1 MFTVFKHTHT
11 YKNYVR
17 YGNNDDEAVE
27 GEKTGK
33 QWKKWKRFPF
43 GEMLKKWNYS
53 WYDHKYLHIILKVYY
68 GKMTGLNEYGF
79 QCAPCCFGKLN
90 N

>member
-43 GEMLKKWNYS
+43 GEMLKK
-53 WYDHKYLHIILKVYY
+53 
-68 GKMTGLNEYGF
+68 
-79 QCAPCCFGKLN
+79 
-90 N
+90 